1 MIDLRHAPSGGQDAH
16 GDCAARAGGRGAAR
30 PLEPLQLLLHIW
42 AVTQHYADYEPQV
55 AFFRGHAL
63 GDTADRERLIEEVT
77 EFVLRGAGVRDSR

>member
-1 MIDLRHAPSGGQDAH
+1 
-16 GDCAARAGGRGAAR
+16 
-30 PLEPLQLLLHIW
+30 LHIW